1 MTHGVALW
9 LAVLFC
15 VGVVWLFGLV
25 LRFASLALWRLMTE
39 ALRALMREP
48 NEKTGTTP

>member
-1 MTHGVALW
+1 MIDGVALW

-25 LRFASLALWRLMTE
+25 LRFASLASWRLITE
-39 ALRALMREP
+39 ALKALVREP